1 MLETSKTELRPI
13 SSKIHTKFILHLFLS
28 RFLSFGFGS
37 LRFLYFFSSLGQK
50 AFLLRGKQT
59 RPACSYTPYLP
70 AVPHKRCGCEMG
82 SVQLRQRLLDSQK
95 KATNKKHFERQRSKA
110 ISSSV
115 LLRTTANTQR
125 SKVPTMCSLC
135 ASAPSSF
142 HNHGGFT
149 ICMN

>member
-95 KATNKKHFERQRSKA
+95 KSNQQKA
-110 ISSSV
+110 
-115 LLRTTANTQR
+115 
-125 SKVPTMCSLC
+125 P
-135 ASAPSSF
+135 
-142 HNHGGFT
+142 
-149 ICMN
+149 